1 MNVFDA
7 LNQRYGR
14 DTVFVA
20 AQGIE
25 QKWSMR
31 REMLSPQY
39 TTRWKDVPRVKC

>member
-1 MNVFDA
+1 MFDG
-7 LNQRYGR
+7 LNQRYER

-31 REMLSPQY
+31 RDRLTPQY
-39 TTRWKDVPRVKC
+39 TTRWKDVPRVKIYR